1 MQVVF
6 NMKIQDQFDGKIR
19 NDDISKFESGFEL
32 ILPDS
37 YKSFLLKNNGGRP
50 VPNGFKSLKNEINS
64 QVQFLF
70 GMTSDNN
77 YDLIQNYN
85 SWKNKNDYKKFM
97 PIAIDVTGNLLVIDL
112 SNNGNI
118 LLWIHDSF
126 ESEFVFIAGA
136 FDKFLAGLLK
146 VDVESSEIDL
156 AIDRQDI
163 RYFEKRIIAG
173 EDINNFVN
181 DFNQKVV
188 FIAALKNKVRL
199 LKFFYSKG
207 ASMKLALFNAASN
220 GHFEAVKYLLS
231 LELDVNERDITQNND
246 TPLIQ
251 AAFGGYLDI
260 VKELIKA
267 GAELQAK
274 DSNNQSVLRKAYW
287 SNNDELIS
295 YLENLGAQA

>member
-1 MQVVF
+1 M
-6 NMKIQDQFDGKIR
+6 
-19 NDDISKFESGFEL
+19 
-32 ILPDS
+32 
-37 YKSFLLKNNGGRP
+37 
-50 VPNGFKSLKNEINS
+50 
-64 QVQFLF
+64 QFLF